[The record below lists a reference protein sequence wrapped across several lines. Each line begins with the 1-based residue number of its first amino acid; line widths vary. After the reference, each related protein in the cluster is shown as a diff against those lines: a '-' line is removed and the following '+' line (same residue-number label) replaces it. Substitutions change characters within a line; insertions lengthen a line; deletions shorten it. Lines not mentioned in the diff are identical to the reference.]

1 MTPTAPEYRDDNGL
15 GFLMTAI
22 LPTRARIVIVG
33 GGVIGASIAYHLT
46 KLGVCDVVLLE
57 KNELTSG
64 TTWHAAGL
72 ITSGGYH
79 TESSLWIARYSR
91 DLYSRLEAETGHS
104 TGFRPVG
111 HIVTACT
118 PHHLELI
125 RRERDFQIHFG
136 VPNELI
142 SAREVGELFPLA
154 KTDDILEASYVV
166 DEGRADPV
174 GITISLAKGAKNGG
188 ATIVEGVTVTGFI
201 RHGRRV
207 TGVMTDAGD
216 IECDTVVLAAGLWT
230 RQLAAAVNV
239 DVPLQAAEHYYVLTE
254 PIDGVHRD
262 LPIIEDPTS
271 FGYYREE
278 GGGLMCGIFEP
289 VAAAWFPQ
297 GAPTEF
303 AFGTIPPDYDRVMP
317 YMDAAMERIPAL
329 QTAGIRTFF
338 CGPESFTHDN
348 TPMLGPVPELDGM
361 YVAAG
366 MNSMGI
372 MCAGGMGSVM
382 ASWIV
387 DGVAPLDL
395 VSHAV
400 DRTVPFENTLKFRAE
415 RVTEQVGLWVA
426 PSFPTFEQ
434 RTARNIRRSPLHEV
448 WASRGAHFAMGH
460 GWELPEWFSPT
471 GKMPAIPWTWGHGE
485 WTPWVAAEHR
495 AVREAVGVGDV
506 SSMSKFYVQ
515 GPDAALVLERLSANS
530 VAGDVGRIVYTQWLN
545 AAGGIE
551 ADLTITRLADEK
563 FLIAVSDISHRRVES
578 MIRRELQSVE
588 RVVVTDVTT
597 SMALL
602 TVQGPRSRE
611 LLSQISP
618 DDLSEAAFPYLT
630 AREIELGYSRVL
642 ALRVTYLGEL
652 GFELYIPWDQAVS
665 VWESLDA
672 VGVQFGMQPIGLA
685 AMESLRLEKGY
696 REYSVD
702 IENTD
707 TPISAGLA
715 FAVAW
720 DKSGGFIGR
729 DALIERRGTYPSRIV
744 SILMD
749 SPEPLLHGSEPV
761 YRNGEYIGYVN
772 AGAYGHTLGAS
783 VGLASIDNPD
793 GVTAEWLNSGD
804 FEVAVAGTRHSAQ
817 MSIRPFYD
825 PDRTRVRG

>member
-1 MTPTAPEYRDDNGL
+1 MSAPS
-15 GFLMTAI
+15 
-22 LPTRARIVIVG
+22 LPERARIVIVG
-33 GGVIGASIAYHLT
+33 GGVIGTSIAYHLGL
-46 KLGVCDVVLLE
+46 LGVTDVLLLE
-57 KNELTSG
+57 KDELTSG

-118 PHHLELI
+118 PHHQELI
-125 RRERDFQIHFG
+125 RRERDFQVHFG

-142 SAREVGELFPLA
+142 SAREVAELFPLA
-154 KTDDILEASYVV
+154 KTTDILEASYVS

-174 GITISLAKGAKNGG
+174 GITMSLAKGAKSRG
-188 ATIVEGVTVTGFI
+188 AMLLEGVTVTGFI
-201 RHGRRV
+201 RSGDRV

-216 IECDTVVLAAGLWT
+216 VECETVVLAAGLWT

-239 DVPLQAAEHYYVLTE
+239 NVPLQAAEHYYAFTE
-254 PIDGVHRD
+254 PIEGVHRD

-278 GGGLMCGIFEP
+278 AGGLMCGIFEP
-289 VAAAWFPQ
+289 VAAAWNARE
-297 GAPTEF
+297 APNDF
-303 AFGTIPPDYDRVMP
+303 VFGTIPPDYDRVMP
-317 YMDAAMERIPAL
+317 FMDAAMERIPAL

-348 TPMLGPVPELDGM
+348 TPMLGPVPEVDGM
-361 YVAAG
+361 FVAAG

-372 MCAGGMGSVM
+372 MCAGGVGSVL

-395 VSHAV
+395 VSYAV
-400 DRTVPFENTLKFRAE
+400 DRTVAFENTLKFRAE

-448 WASRGAHFAMGH
+448 WKARGAHFSMGH
-460 GWELPEWFSPT
+460 GWELPNWFSLSGQIPE
-471 GKMPAIPWTWGHGE
+471 MPWTFGTGE
-485 WTPWVAAEHR
+485 WTSWIAQEHD
-495 AVREAVGVGDV
+495 AVRTAVGVGDV
-506 SSMSKFYVQ
+506 TSMSKFYVQ
-515 GPDAALVLERLSANS
+515 GPDASVVLERLSANA
-530 VAGDVGRIVYTQWLN
+530 VPGDIGRIVYTQWLN
-545 AAGGIE
+545 ISGGIE
-551 ADLTITRLADEK
+551 ADLTITRLSDEK
-563 FLIAVSDISHRRVES
+563 FLIAVSDISHRRVQK
-578 MIRRELQSVE
+578 MIRNEVAPNE
-588 RVVVTDVTT
+588 RVVVTDVTST
-597 SMALL
+597 MAVL

-611 LLSQISP
+611 LLSRVSP
-618 DDLSEAAFPYLT
+618 DDLSEVAFPYLT
-630 AREIELGYSRVL
+630 AKEIEVGYSRVL

-665 VWESLDA
+665 VWQVLEEAGEDL
-672 VGVQFGMQPIGLA
+672 GLRPIGLA
-685 AMESLRLEKGY
+685 AMEGLRLEKGF
-696 REYSVD
+696 REYGVD

-707 TPISAGLA
+707 TPITAGLG

-720 DKSGGFIGR
+720 DKPGGFIGR
-729 DALIERRGTYPSRIV
+729 QALIGSRGQYPSRIV
-744 SILMD
+744 SVLLHD
-749 SPEPLLHGSEPV
+749 SAPLLHGSEPV
-761 YRNGEYIGYVN
+761 YRDGVYIGYVN
-772 AGAYGHTLGAS
+772 AGAFGHTLGAS
-783 VGLASIDNPD
+783 VGLASVDCPD
-793 GVTAEWLNSGD
+793 GVTSEWLSTGSI
-804 FEVAVAGTRHSAQ
+804 EVEIAGVRYGATA
-817 MSIRPFYD
+817 SIRPFYD

>member
-1 MTPTAPEYRDDNGL
+1 MS
-15 GFLMTAI
+15 
-22 LPTRARIVIVG
+22 LPVRARIVIVG
-33 GGVIGASIAYHLT
+33 GGVIGTSIAYHLT
-46 KLGVCDVVLLE
+46 KLGVSDVVLLE

-91 DLYSRLEAETGHS
+91 DLYSRLEQETGHS

-118 PHHLELI
+118 PHHRELI
-125 RRERDFQIHFG
+125 RRERDFQVHFG

-142 SAREVGELFPLA
+142 SPREVAELFPLA
-154 KTDDILEASYVV
+154 RTDDILEASYVV

-174 GITISLAKGAKNGG
+174 GITMSLAKGAKTGG
-188 ATIVEGVTVTGFI
+188 VTIVEGVTVTGFI
-201 RHGRRV
+201 RQGRRV
-207 TGVMTDAGD
+207 TGVVTDAGD
-216 IECDTVVLAAGLWT
+216 IECETVVLAAGLWT

-239 DVPLQAAEHYYVLTE
+239 TVPLQAAEHYYVLTE
-254 PIDGVHRD
+254 PIEGVHRD

-278 GGGLMCGIFEP
+278 AGGLMCGIFEP
-289 VAAAWFPQ
+289 VAAAWKPE
-297 GAPTEF
+297 GAPNDF
-303 AFGTIPPDYDRVMP
+303 AFGTIPPDYNRVMP
-317 YMDAAMERIPAL
+317 FMDAAMERIPAL

-372 MCAGGMGSVM
+372 MCAGGMGSVL

-400 DRTVPFENTLKFRAE
+400 DRTVAFENTLKFRAE

-434 RTARNIRRSPLHEV
+434 RTARQIRRSPLHDV
-448 WASRGAHFAMGH
+448 WRARGAHFAMGH
-460 GWELPEWFSPT
+460 GWELPDWFSPV
-471 GKMPAIPWTWGHGE
+471 GVIPEIPWTFGTGE
-485 WTPWVAAEHR
+485 WTPWIASEHR
-495 AVREAVGVGDV
+495 AVREAVGIGDV
-506 SSMSKFYVQ
+506 TSMSKFYVQ
-515 GPDAALVLERLSANS
+515 GPDAAAVLDRLSANA

-545 AAGGIE
+545 PAGGIE
-551 ADLTITRLADEK
+551 ADLTITRLAADK
-563 FLIAVSDISHRRVES
+563 FMIAVSDISHRRVEK
-578 MIRRELQSVE
+578 MIRVELAPDE

-597 SMALL
+597 TMALL
-602 TVQGPRSRE
+602 TVQGPLSRE
-611 LLSQISP
+611 LLSRVSP
-618 DDLSEAAFPYLT
+618 DDLSEEAFPYLT
-630 AREIELGYSRVL
+630 AQEIEIGYSRVL

-665 VWESLDA
+665 VWEVLDA
-672 VGVQFGMQPIGLA
+672 AGQDLGMRPIGLA
-685 AMESLRLEKGY
+685 AMESLRLEKGF
-696 REYSVD
+696 REYAVD

-707 TPISAGLA
+707 TPITAGLG

-720 DKSGGFIGR
+720 DKPGGFIGR
-729 DALIERRGTYPSRIV
+729 EALLAKRGQYPSRIV
-744 SILMD
+744 SVLLHD
-749 SPEPLLHGSEPV
+749 ESPLLHGSEPV
-761 YRNGEYIGYVN
+761 YRDGEYIGYVN
-772 AGAYGHTLGAS
+772 AGAFGHTLGAS

-793 GVTAEWLNSGD
+793 GVTAEWLTSGAI
-804 FEVAVAGTRHSAQ
+804 EVQIAGICYGATL
-817 MSIRPFYD
+817 SIRPFYD

>member
-1 MTPTAPEYRDDNGL
+1 MAV
-15 GFLMTAI
+15 
-22 LPTRARIVIVG
+22 PTRARIVIVG

-46 KLGVCDVVLLE
+46 KLGVKDVVLLE

-174 GITISLAKGAKNGG
+174 GITVSLAKGAKAGG
-188 ATIVEGVTVTGFI
+188 ATIVEGVTVTGFV
-201 RHGRRV
+201 RDGRRV
-207 TGVMTDAGD
+207 TGVITDQGE
-216 IECDTVVLAAGLWT
+216 IECETVVLAAGLWT
-230 RQLAAAVNV
+230 RQLAAAINV
-239 DVPLQAAEHYYVLTE
+239 QVPLQAAEHYYILTE
-254 PIDGVHRD
+254 PIEGVHRD

-278 GGGLMCGIFEP
+278 AGGLMCGIFEP
-289 VAAAWFPQ
+289 HAAAWYPQ

-317 YMDAAMERIPAL
+317 FMDAAMERIPAL

-382 ASWIV
+382 ASWII

-400 DRTVPFENTLKFRAE
+400 DRTVTFENTLKFRAE

-434 RTARNIRRSPLHEV
+434 RTARNIRRSPLHDV
-448 WASRGAHFAMGH
+448 WKARGAHFSMGH
-460 GWELPEWFSPT
+460 GWELPDWFSPT
-471 GKMPAIPWTWGHGE
+471 GEIPEIPWTFGRGE
-485 WTPWVAAEHR
+485 WSTFVADEHR

-506 SSMSKFYVQ
+506 TSMSKFYVQ
-515 GPDAALVLERLSANS
+515 GPDAAAVLERLSANA

-545 AAGGIE
+545 PAGGIE
-551 ADLTITRLADEK
+551 ADLTITRLAPEK
-563 FLIAVSDISHRRVES
+563 FMIAVSDVSHRRVEA
-578 MIRRELQSVE
+578 MIRRQLDTGE
-588 RVVVTDVTT
+588 RVIVTDVTT
-597 SMALL
+597 TMALL
-602 TVQGPRSRE
+602 TVQGPLSRA
-611 LLSQISP
+611 LISRVSP
-618 DDLSEAAFPYLT
+618 DELSENAFPYLT
-630 AREIELGYSRVL
+630 AREIEIGYSRVL

-665 VWESLDA
+665 VWKVLDEA
-672 VGVQFGMQPIGLA
+672 GAEFGMRPIGLA
-685 AMESLRLEKGY
+685 AMESLRLEKGF
-696 REYSVD
+696 REYAVD

-707 TPISAGLA
+707 TPVSAGLA
-715 FAVAW
+715 FAVSW
-720 DKSGGFIGR
+720 DKPGGFVGR
-729 DALIERRGTYPSRIV
+729 EALVAHRGHYPSRLV
-744 SILMD
+744 SILLD
-749 SPEPLLHGSEPV
+749 SAEPMLHGSEPV
-761 YRNGEYIGYVN
+761 YRNNEYVGYVN
-772 AGAYGHTLGAS
+772 AGAFGHTLGAA
-783 VGLASIDNPD
+783 VGLASLDNSD
-793 GVTAEWLNSGD
+793 GVTAEWLTSGE
-804 FEVAVAGTRHSAQ
+804 FEVAVAGRRYKAAV
-817 MSIRPFYD
+817 SIRPFYE